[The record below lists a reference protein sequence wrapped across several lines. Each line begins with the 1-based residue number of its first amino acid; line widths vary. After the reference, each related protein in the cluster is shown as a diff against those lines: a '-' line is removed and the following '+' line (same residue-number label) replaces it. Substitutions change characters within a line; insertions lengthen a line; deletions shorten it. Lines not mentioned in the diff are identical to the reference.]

1 MYRVAG
7 FGENSEHGLEYMD
20 LSPVDLDLDVGSSRL
35 KSLGETPR
43 VIDQHFPTAH
53 LNEGRRH

>member
-35 KSLGETPR
+35 KSLGPER
-43 VIDQHFPTAH
+43 AK
-53 LNEGRRH
+53 